1 MVVMRRKQ
9 AIRLGRPGADLVS
22 HAGAAL
28 RVPPVEGP
36 AVAAEL
42 VDALLLVAPRALL
55 GQLGVLRMLR
65 AALLP
70 PSSLLCRRAGLALH
84 MAATRAQYATLT

>member
-1 MVVMRRKQ
+1 MAWPVPLKCNNCLLWHAAVETDADIETMFDDISYGK
-9 AIRLGRPGADLVS
+9 GAS
-22 HAGAAL
+22 
-28 RVPPVEGP
+28 
-36 AVAAEL
+36 
-42 VDALLLVAPRALL
+42 
-55 GQLGVLRMLR
+55 VLRMLR